1 MGYGHINSVDLARNN
16 INMVSQHLVPH
27 CGERQNVNSE
37 PMVWAP
43 GSNNHTQY
51 ADTPR
56 TVSQHSEPATGERMN
71 AINKPEERAYNKTDL
86 DRFVGQPLIKK
97 AQENYPP
104 MPMQPF
110 FVQDRATSI
119 SEIASTCDSKLNI
132 VTFNCKNV
140 NTCEPVYNEISK
152 FADIVLIQEQ
162 WLFDCN
168 LHKMKK

>member
-1 MGYGHINSVDLARNN
+1 MSYTEMNSNNMINPARTTDTSAPAVNINKPVTNPVMEYGHINSVDMARNN

-27 CGERQNVNSE
+27 CGERQNANTE

-43 GSNNHTQY
+43 GSNNHAQY

-97 AQENYPP
+97 AQENYPL
-104 MPMQPF
+104 MPTQLFCTGPGHINI
-110 FVQDRATSI
+110 RESI
-119 SEIASTCDSKLNI
+119 
-132 VTFNCKNV
+132 
-140 NTCEPVYNEISK
+140 YMR
-152 FADIVLIQEQ
+152 Q
-162 WLFDCN
+162 
-168 LHKMKK
+168 